1 MAFQRRMPRFVPM
14 FFWNRRLLCHPGVKA
29 GLHRHYRHQRPPIG
43 SSHLGCDGMF
53 GTNPLTIGIPT
64 DEDFDFIL
72 DCATSITQNGKIEY
86 YIRTGEPVHQGT
98 VRSIYENRRLKKELY
113 KASKQA

>member
-1 MAFQRRMPRFVPM
+1 MSRVVCPWDLITSFVIDAFKGYGVP
-14 FFWNRRLLCHPGVKA
+14 V
-29 GLHRHYRHQRPPIG
+29 
-43 SSHLGCDGMF
+43 DGMF